1 MNNVVVG
8 HVSKQQKAHIH
19 VKRPSNPVKSQDLS
33 SRYLRYINCFRLK
46 AGPNLFYLNFLVFFF
61 KDRKRENLSTKHL
74 FTFGNVNM

>member
-33 SRYLRYINCFRLK
+33 SRKVYKLFPFEGGAEFILLKFPCFFQRQKEREFVYKVTIYI
-46 AGPNLFYLNFLVFFF
+46 
-61 KDRKRENLSTKHL
+61 
-74 FTFGNVNM
+74 

>member
-33 SRYLRYINCFRLK
+33 ATLGRYINCFRLK
-46 AGPNLFYLNFLVFFF
+46 AGPNLFYLNFLVFF
-61 KDRKRENLSTKHL
+61 KDRKRENLSTKYL
-74 FTFGNVNM
+74 FTFRNVNM